1 MGRTLKWS
9 KTSFDGLH
17 SRGRRR
23 AGGPSPTRKR
33 LAEEQ
38 TPRCQRPPAP
48 RPRGVPGGGR
58 RGRRARPLAAG
69 RARHRLRQRRQPAYR
84 RGAGR
89 RPQVHRVAFG
99 WRTDHRRV
107 DRAGAPLK
115 AVGSEVDEF
124 EATLPFKLDPFQR
137 EAIDKL
143 DAGVGGVLV
152 SAPTSSGKTVVAE
165 YAIFRALREAT
176 KVIYTTPLKALSN
189 QKYHDFVRE
198 YGERTVGL
206 VTGENTINDEAPV
219 VVMTTEILRNLIYD
233 FPRGSVWEEIVI
245 QAPRSIKLVGL
256 SATIGNYREIA
267 EWMAENRGGMETVFH
282 DVRPVELKMWLSIN
296 NRFLTLFKEGGGID
310 QRTWSKAAEEEEAS
324 YRVGRFSRLPSNDLL
339 KVIEEL
345 RRLDILPS
353 IYFIFSRRGCRE
365 ALQRCSY
372 HELDLTTAE
381 EKEAIDRV
389 AAQRLQGLKDHD
401 EEALFRRM
409 VDSRLLRRGLAEHH
423 AGLLPYHKEMVEEL
437 FQRGLIK
444 VVFAT
449 ETLSLGINMPAR
461 GVVVSSFTKFDGVS
475 FSNLTTG
482 ELTQLMGRAGRRG
495 IDVIGHGVILKES
508 DVEIGTIYEVA
519 MGPTLVVESKF
530 LPSYN
535 MALNLLRVYT
545 PQEAEA
551 LMQRS
556 FGQFQKRLAAEQ
568 TKERLA
574 NVRDQLADIRKL
586 WDDREV
592 SIEDVAQYFKLEDR
606 RRAIRI
612 ELRRLRRE
620 AGAERRGRRGRNTR
634 AMGPTGRIVQ
644 RLEVEAKALLER
656 QRKLKLV
663 RSPRFGELLQRYG
676 EIRAQQ
682 QELDRGQREST
693 GQMDEYPRKLRRLA
707 KILAEAGFLKDD
719 KPTDKGLF
727 AARVYGENTIL
738 VAEAVS
744 LGWFE
749 GLTPEELCAVI
760 VMLAAEDRERRGDR
774 RQERSPRRYP
784 TPAIAQTARLVR
796 SLYFRFA
803 DMERELDEP
812 NLRQPSHDYIDFAY
826 RWSSGEA
833 LDKIPL
839 PANVD
844 IGDAIKA
851 MKSLY
856 SLLRQLEF
864 ALRQARSPLL
874 AVVSRAVAQ
883 MERDVIKRT

>member
-1 MGRTLKWS
+1 M
-9 KTSFDGLH
+9 
-17 SRGRRR
+17 
-23 AGGPSPTRKR
+23 
-33 LAEEQ
+33 
-38 TPRCQRPPAP
+38 
-48 RPRGVPGGGR
+48 
-58 RGRRARPLAAG
+58 
-69 RARHRLRQRRQPAYR
+69 
-84 RGAGR
+84 
-89 RPQVHRVAFG
+89 
-99 WRTDHRRV
+99 
-107 DRAGAPLK
+107 K
-115 AVGSEVDEF
+115 AVESLVDEF
-124 EATLPFKLDPFQR
+124 EESLPFELDPFQR

-143 DAGVGGVLV
+143 ERGRGGVLV

-165 YAIFRALREAT
+165 YAIFRALMDGA
-176 KVIYTTPLKALSN
+176 KVLYTTPLKALSN
-189 QKYHDFVRE
+189 QKFHDFVRA
-198 YGERTVGL
+198 YGEEAVGL
-206 VTGENTINDEAPV
+206 VTGENTINDGAAI
-219 VVMTTEILRNLIYD
+219 VVMTTEILRNLIYEDPARLDMVRYVVLDEVHYIDD

-245 QAPRSIKLVGL
+245 QAPPAIKLVGL

-267 EWMAENRGGMETVFH
+267 DWMAENRGGMETVFH
-282 DVRPVELKMWLSIN
+282 DVRPVELKMWLAIN
-296 NRFLTLFKEGGGID
+296 NRFYPLFKGDGGID
-310 QRTWSKAAEEEEAS
+310 QRTWSRAAQEEEAS
-324 YRVGRFSRLPSNDLL
+324 YRIGGYRGLPSNDLL
-339 KVIEEL
+339 HVIQGL
-345 RRLDILPS
+345 RSLEMLPA

-365 ALQRCSY
+365 ALQRCAY
-372 HELDLTTAE
+372 HELDLTTAA
-381 EKEAIDRV
+381 EKEAIEQV

-409 VDSRLLRRGLAEHH
+409 VDARLLRRGLAEHH

-461 GVVVSSFTKFDGVS
+461 GVVVSSFTKFDGVN
-475 FSNLTTG
+475 FSTLTTG

-495 IDVIGHGVILKES
+495 IDVIGHGVILKEA
-508 DVEIGTIYEVA
+508 DVEVGTIYEVA

-545 PQEAEA
+545 PEEADA

-556 FGQFQKRLAAEQ
+556 FGQFQKRLAADE
-568 TKERLA
+568 TAERLTNVRERLA
-574 NVRDQLADIRKL
+574 DVQRM
-586 WDDREV
+586 WDDPQV
-592 SIEDVAQYFKLEDR
+592 SIEDIAHYFKIEDR

-612 ELRRLRRE
+612 ELKRLRRE
-620 AGAERRGRRGRNTR
+620 AGAQRGGRRRRQGR
-634 AMGPTGRIVQ
+634 AMSHASRITH
-644 RLEVEAKALLER
+644 RLEIEAKGLLER
-656 QRKLKLV
+656 QRKLKVV

-676 EIRAQQ
+676 EIRNLQ
-682 QELDRGQREST
+682 QELERGQREVS
-693 GQMDEYPRKLRRLA
+693 GQMDEYPRKLRRLSR
-707 KILAEAGFLKDD
+707 ILAEAGFLEKD

-738 VAEAVS
+738 VAEAVW

-749 GLTPEELCAVI
+749 GLTAEELCAAM

-774 RQERSPRRYP
+774 QSRAPRRYP
-784 TPAIAQTARLVR
+784 TPAIAQTARLIR

-803 DMERELDEP
+803 DMERDLDEP
-812 NLRQPSHDYIDFAY
+812 NLRAPSHDYIDFAY
-826 RWSSGEA
+826 RWSSGET

-851 MKSLY
+851 MKALY

-874 AVVSRAVAQ
+874 DTVSRAVAR
-883 MERDVIKRT
+883 MERDVIKRTY

>member
-1 MGRTLKWS
+1 
-9 KTSFDGLH
+9 
-17 SRGRRR
+17 
-23 AGGPSPTRKR
+23 
-33 LAEEQ
+33 
-38 TPRCQRPPAP
+38 
-48 RPRGVPGGGR
+48 V
-58 RGRRARPLAAG
+58 
-69 RARHRLRQRRQPAYR
+69 
-84 RGAGR
+84 
-89 RPQVHRVAFG
+89 
-99 WRTDHRRV
+99 
-107 DRAGAPLK
+107 K
-115 AVGSEVDEF
+115 AVESLITDF
-124 EATLPFKLDPFQR
+124 ESTLPFELDPFQR

-143 DAGVGGVLV
+143 DTGRGGVLV
-152 SAPTSSGKTVVAE
+152 SAPTSSGKTIVAE
-165 YAIFRALREAT
+165 YAIFRALRDGT

-198 YGERTVGL
+198 YGEQKVGL

-219 VVMTTEILRNLIYD
+219 VVMTTEILRNLIYEDPKRLDAVDYVVLDEVHYIDD

-256 SATIGNYREIA
+256 SATIGNYQEIA
-267 EWMAENRGGMETVFH
+267 DWMAENRGGMETVFH
-282 DVRPVELKMWLSIN
+282 NVRPVELKMWVAIQ
-296 NRFLTLFKEGGGID
+296 NRFSALFKEDGGID

-324 YRVGRFSRLPSNDLL
+324 YRVGRFTRLPSNDLL

-372 HELDLTTAE
+372 HELDLTTPE

-389 AAQRLQGLKDHD
+389 AAERLLALKDRD
-401 EEALFRRM
+401 EESLFRRM

-423 AGLLPYHKEMVEEL
+423 AGLLPYHKEMVEQL

-545 PQEAEA
+545 PEEAEG
-551 LMQRS
+551 LMERS
-556 FGQFQKRLAAEQ
+556 FGQFQKRLAADR
-568 TKERLA
+568 TRERLL
-574 NVRDQLADIRKL
+574 NVRARLEDIRRM
-586 WDDREV
+586 WDGDEV
-592 SIEDVAQYFKLEDR
+592 SMDEVAQYFKLEDR
-606 RRAIRI
+606 RRSIRI
-612 ELRRLRRE
+612 ELRRLRRD
-620 AGAERRGRRGRNTR
+620 AGAERRGRRGRHTR
-634 AMGPTGRIVQ
+634 SQGHSSKLVQ
-644 RLEVEAKALLER
+644 KLEVEARGLLER

-663 RSPRFGELLQRYG
+663 RSPRFGEYLQRYA
-676 EIRAQQ
+676 EIRSLQK
-682 QELDRGQREST
+682 ELEAGEREAS
-693 GQMDEYPRKLRRLA
+693 GQMDEYARKLRRLSR
-707 KILAEAGFLKDD
+707 ILADTGFLAANR
-719 KPTDKGLF
+719 PTEKGLF

-738 VAEAVS
+738 VAEAVWA
-744 LGWFE
+744 GWLE
-749 GLTPEELCAVI
+749 GLTPEELSAVL
-760 VMLAAEDRERRGDR
+760 VMLAAEDRDRGR
-774 RQERSPRRYP
+774 TRGAGPSGPRRYP

-803 DMERELDEP
+803 DMEKDLDEP

-826 RWSSGEA
+826 RWSEGEP

-864 ALRQARSPLL
+864 ALRQAKSPLL
-874 AVVSRAVAQ
+874 EVVSRAVAQ

>member
-1 MGRTLKWS
+1 MKVTEN
-9 KTSFDGLH
+9 
-17 SRGRRR
+17 
-23 AGGPSPTRKR
+23 
-33 LAEEQ
+33 LAD
-38 TPRCQRPPAP
+38 
-48 RPRGVPGGGR
+48 V
-58 RGRRARPLAAG
+58 
-69 RARHRLRQRRQPAYR
+69 
-84 RGAGR
+84 
-89 RPQVHRVAFG
+89 
-99 WRTDHRRV
+99 
-107 DRAGAPLK
+107 
-115 AVGSEVDEF
+115 F

-137 EAIDKL
+137 ESIEKL
-143 DAGVGGVLV
+143 DTGLGGVLV

-165 YAIFRALREAT
+165 YAIFRALRDGQ

-206 VTGENTINDEAPV
+206 VTGENTINDNAPV
-219 VVMTTEILRNLIYD
+219 VVMTTEILRNLIYEDPARLDLVRYVVLDEVHYIDD

-245 QAPRSIKLVGL
+245 QAPPAIKLVGL

-267 EWMAENRGGMETVFH
+267 DWMAENRGGMETVFH
-282 DVRPVELKMWLSIN
+282 DVRPVELKMWLAIN
-296 NRFLTLFKEGGGID
+296 NRFYPLFKGDGGID
-310 QRTWSKAAEEEEAS
+310 QRTWSRAAQEEEAS
-324 YRVGRFSRLPSNDLL
+324 YRIGGYRGLPSNDLL
-339 KVIEEL
+339 HVIQGL
-345 RRLDILPS
+345 RSLEMLPA

-365 ALQRCSY
+365 ALQRCAY
-372 HELDLTTAE
+372 HELDLTTAA
-381 EKEAIDRV
+381 EKEAIEQV

-409 VDSRLLRRGLAEHH
+409 VDARLLRRGLAEHH

-461 GVVVSSFTKFDGVS
+461 GVVVSSFTKFDGVN
-475 FSNLTTG
+475 FSTLTTG

-495 IDVIGHGVILKES
+495 IDVIGHGVILKEA
-508 DVEIGTIYEVA
+508 DVEVGTIYEVA

-545 PQEAEA
+545 PEEADA

-556 FGQFQKRLAAEQ
+556 FGQFQKRLAADE
-568 TKERLA
+568 TAERLTNVRERLA
-574 NVRDQLADIRKL
+574 DVQRM
-586 WDDREV
+586 WDDPQV
-592 SIEDVAQYFKLEDR
+592 SIEDVAHYFKIEDR

-612 ELRRLRRE
+612 ELKRLRRE
-620 AGAERRGRRGRNTR
+620 AGAQRGGRRRRQGR
-634 AMGPTGRIVQ
+634 AMSHASRITH
-644 RLEVEAKALLER
+644 RLEIEAKGLLER
-656 QRKLKLV
+656 QRKLKVV

-676 EIRAQQ
+676 EIRNLQ
-682 QELDRGQREST
+682 QELERGQREVS
-693 GQMDEYPRKLRRLA
+693 GQMDEYPRKLRRLSR
-707 KILAEAGFLKDD
+707 ILAEAGFLEKD

-738 VAEAVS
+738 VAEAVW

-749 GLTPEELCAVI
+749 GLTAEELCAAM

-774 RQERSPRRYP
+774 QARAPRRYP
-784 TPAIAQTARLVR
+784 TPAIAQTARLIR

-803 DMERELDEP
+803 DMERDLDEP
-812 NLRQPSHDYIDFAY
+812 NLRAPSHDYIDFAY

-851 MKSLY
+851 MKALY

-874 AVVSRAVAQ
+874 DTVSRAVAL
-883 MERDVIKRT
+883 MERDVIKRTY